1 MCQRFDTTPF
11 CFVALTTSLT
21 ATSHALPY
29 HHHTTASPPHH
40 TLLPIIT
47 TSRHHTHI
55 TYAPTCP
62 TTRIHI
68 AYTPHATTYATA
80 YISPYPH
87 ILIHIPIHT
96 HPTYHHA
103 LCNRKSSLCGCT
115 SFFYTA
121 SLKDLFLYSLFPY
134 CCSCLRGIVTLQ
146 SVPFLYMKNNRYKL
160 AVGVIGNC
168 AVSWFSCCSFY
179 LPLYV
184 LPGQTFESILTTG
197 IA

>member
-1 MCQRFDTTPF
+1 MVLRNSGRVGSCRFLKPLYSGIGYRGF
-11 CFVALTTSLT
+11 LFW
-21 ATSHALPY
+21 HPN
-29 HHHTTASPPHH
+29 HTTRPSLSSPHH
-40 TLLPIIT
+40 TPPYHTPLPIIT

-103 LCNRKSSLCGCT
+103 LCNRKSSLCGCA
-115 SFFYTA
+115 SFFLCRFLWRIYFCTVCFHA
-121 SLKDLFLYSLFPY
+121 AAFTCGVLLHYSPGLVSNWNIRERRAVAVRLF
-134 CCSCLRGIVTLQ
+134 
-146 SVPFLYMKNNRYKL
+146 
-160 AVGVIGNC
+160 VI
-168 AVSWFSCCSFY
+168 Y
-179 LPLYV
+179 
-184 LPGQTFESILTTG
+184 
-197 IA
+197 